1 MSSGIEDTICR
12 SPDCNTVA
20 CGGRFSAD
28 SVRRSELALA
38 AALTTVPF
46 GGDTMTEIRLASVQG
61 GAIALGS
68 DTCRN

>member
-1 MSSGIEDTICR
+1 MSSGIEDTTRR
-12 SPDCNTVA
+12 SPGYNAVA

-28 SVRRSELALA
+28 SDRRSELALA
-38 AALTTVPF
+38 ATLTTVPF

-68 DTCRN
+68 DTYRN